1 MKKRLDVRKSFSER
15 VVGHWH
21 RLPREN
27 DGDTAPGGVQ
37 ELWRCGTERHG
48 LEDSIGSR

>member
-21 RLPREN
+21 RLPREVMGTLPLEEFKN
-27 DGDTAPGGVQ
+27 CGDVV
-37 ELWRCGTERHG
+37 LR
-48 LEDSIGSR
+48 DIV